1 MCCIRPIKRENHS
14 PFDIYTFKDKILILN
29 NNLYTTYWESLVP
42 GVISKRRDSVTEL
55 WIRQ

>member
-1 MCCIRPIKRENHS
+1 MCCIRPILRETHS

-29 NNLYTTYWESLVP
+29 KNLYTSYWENLVP
-42 GVISKRRDSVTEL
+42 GDISERRDSVNEL